1 MRFAETQFPDWR
13 ICVLMLVALAG
24 LLVWRRAPRLPAY
37 SAMVLLTLGFFECR
51 LATRVDEQ
59 AVRIDFGLVPVYSRT
74 IPLADIVSVGPA
86 AGSAPASSLGSSRTS
101 PPTSQ
106 LATSPAAGS
115 WGWGVRRDR
124 DGTLAM
130 TIRGAQ
136 GVVLTLRDGS
146 RLRIGS
152 QEPGALEQALR
163 HVLPTAGPSAH
174 CPASAC

>member
-1 MRFAETQFPDWR
+1 MRYAETQFPDWR
-13 ICVLMLVALAG
+13 ICALMLVALAG
-24 LLVWRRAPRLPAY
+24 LLVWRRAPRLPAWT
-37 SAMVLLTLGFFECR
+37 AMVLLVAGFFECR

-59 AVRIDFGLVPVYSRT
+59 AVRVEFGWVPVYSRT
-74 IPLADIVSVGPA
+74 IPLADIVSVGTAP
-86 AGSAPASSLGSSRTS
+86 GSAPASSFSS
-101 PPTSQ
+101 P
-106 LATSPAAGS
+106 LAQSPAAGA

-124 DGTLAM
+124 DGTFAM
-130 TIRGAQ
+130 TIRGSQ

-163 HVLPTAGPSAH
+163 HVLPTAGPSAR